1 MFTAKESTQFFEMS
15 RRLRELHIRKAA
27 AQSKGDREQIDELQA
42 EIDAL
47 TNDCNNVLDAE
58 TAV

>member
-1 MFTAKESTQFFEMS
+1 MFTAKESTQLFEMS

-27 AQSKGDREQIDELQA
+27 AQNNEDREQIDEMQA

-47 TNDCNNVLDAE
+47 TNDYNKVLDTE